1 MLSLEGAMDGLAEKL
16 GLDPIELRLRNEPP
30 ADPELGVPYTTR
42 QLVACLREGAA
53 RFGWE
58 KRQARPGATPQG
70 RWMIGMGMGAATR
83 GNLLMLS
90 KCTVSLD
97 RQGVLTA
104 RMSMTDIGTGSCTV
118 FTQIAA

>member
-1 MLSLEGAMDGLAEKL
+1 M
-16 GLDPIELRLRNEPP
+16 PF
-30 ADPELGVPYTTR
+30 TTR
-42 QLVACLREGAA
+42 QLVAYLREGAA

-58 KRQARPGATPQG
+58 KRQARPGATPQS

-90 KCTVSLD
+90 RCTVSLD

-118 FTQIAA
+118 FTQIAAEMLGLPIERVRIELGDSDFPETPGSGGSWGAASAG